1 MENKYINALV
11 NFVKENDNPKNIFR
25 KINEKNER
33 KNPEINLNEIITRN
47 YSFHQ
52 GFSEGIS

>member
-1 MENKYINALV
+1 MK
-11 NFVKENDNPKNIFR
+11 
-25 KINEKNER
+25 KNER

-52 GFSEGIS
+52 VFSADIS

>member
-1 MENKYINALV
+1 MK
-11 NFVKENDNPKNIFR
+11 
-25 KINEKNER
+25 KNER

-52 GFSEGIS
+52 GFSDGIS